1 MICTNIARVGA
12 SAGRDLVQLAKRL
25 QLSSLFGPFWPAKN
39 VDQPARVLTAAWP
52 ETLRDTLS
60 AAILGNIMSRGFG
73 RLERM
78 ILAAV
83 EAWPASYLID
93 LLPVAHTRAQ
103 AVALERAAINLEKA
117 GKIERGC
124 DRGMVVIRKPANQS
138 ESEAPSWEERE
149 EDLDSGEVEPYDMRE
164 IRAWRE
170 GETNADDDRA
180 GSDRQLVEELGERET
195 EEELLDQFEDD

>member
-1 MICTNIARVGA
+1 VERAIGKAI
-12 SAGRDLVQLAKRL
+12 LAPSGLRH
-25 QLSSLFGPFWPAKN
+25 SGP
-39 VDQPARVLTAAWP
+39 
-52 ETLRDTLS
+52 S

-138 ESEAPSWEERE
+138 ESEAPPWEERE
-149 EDLDSGEVEPYDMRE
+149 EDLDSGEVGRYDMRE

-170 GETNADDDRA
+170 GETDADDDRA
-180 GSDRQLVEELGERET
+180 ADRQLVEEEADRERS
-195 EEELLDQFEDD
+195 EELWDKYGDD

>member
-1 MICTNIARVGA
+1 
-12 SAGRDLVQLAKRL
+12 
-25 QLSSLFGPFWPAKN
+25 
-39 VDQPARVLTAAWP
+39 
-52 ETLRDTLS
+52 
-60 AAILGNIMSRGFG
+60 MSRGFG

-103 AVALERAAINLEKA
+103 AVALERAATNLEKA
-117 GKIERGC
+117 GKIERGY

-138 ESEAPSWEERE
+138 EGDAPPWEERE
-149 EDLDSGEVEPYDMRE
+149 EAADSAVENDDADWIDTTSRE

-170 GETNADDDRA
+170 GETDADDDRA
-180 GSDRQLVEELGERET
+180 EADRQLVEEEAERE
-195 EEELLDQFEDD
+195 ELEELWDQYEDD